1 MASTP
6 NNAANV
12 STGKGVAGGY
22 MFVAPLGSTLPT
34 NNTTPLDAAF
44 LNMGYLGDDGITFA
58 DSADTETYQDMNGD
72 TIETANGAVEKSF
85 TVVFREIKKDTL
97 AVINGS
103 ANVTDQTGLITAHD
117 KGPSDEA
124 HAVVFE
130 LLLKNGRKWRR
141 VGESVKLGELGDMTV
156 VYNELVG
163 REVTMTV
170 TKGTTSGDYWTD
182 YIDSTETEGE

>member
-12 STGKGVAGGY
+12 STGKGVQGGY

-34 NNTTPLDAAF
+34 DNTTVLDAAF
-44 LNMGYLGDDGITFA
+44 LNMGYLGDDGVTFS
-58 DSADTETYQDMNGD
+58 DSADVETFQDMNGD

-85 TVVFREIKKDTL
+85 TAVFREIKKDTL
-97 AVINGS
+97 AVVRGS
-103 ANVTDQTGLITAHD
+103 ANVTDTGGMITAHD

-130 LLLKNGRKWRR
+130 FLLKDGRKWRR

-156 VYNELVG
+156 VYSELVG

-170 TKGTTSGDYWTD
+170 TKGTESGDYWTD

>member
-34 NNTTPLDAAF
+34 DNTTPLDAAF
-44 LNMGYLGDDGITFA
+44 LNMGYLGDDGISFA
-58 DSADTETYQDMNGD
+58 DSADSETFQDLNGD
-72 TIETANGAVEKSF
+72 TIETTNGAVEKSF
-85 TVVFREIKKDTL
+85 TVVFREVKKDTL
-97 AVINGS
+97 AITRGT
-103 ANVTDQTGLITAHD
+103 ANVTDTGGMITAHD

-124 HAVVFE
+124 HTVVFE

-156 VYNELVG
+156 VYSELVG

-170 TKGTTSGDYWTD
+170 TKGTESGDYWTD
-182 YIDSTETEGE
+182 YIESTETEGE